1 MKVQFYV
8 VYDLARRTL
17 VTEEDDDDDGVSL
30 NCCFGLAMMELRK
43 E

>member
-17 VTEEDDDDDGVSL
+17 VTEDDDDGVSL